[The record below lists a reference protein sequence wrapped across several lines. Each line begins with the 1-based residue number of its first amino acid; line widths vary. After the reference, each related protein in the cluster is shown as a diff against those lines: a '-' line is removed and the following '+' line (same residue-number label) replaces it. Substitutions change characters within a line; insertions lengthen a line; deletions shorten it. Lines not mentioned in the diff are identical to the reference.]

1 MIFFGKFIVKKNID
15 GKFFSINFFC
25 RFILIIEIDSFLM
38 DGRNKNIYIYLCFIY
53 VVWVML
59 IGNFVVF

>member
-15 GKFFSINFFC
+15 VKFFSINFFC

-38 DGRNKNIYIYLCFIY
+38 DGRIKIYIYICVLF
-53 VVWVML
+53 ML
-59 IGNFVVF
+59 YE